1 MAQEENAMKKT
12 PSIILIL
19 SVLFVANFA
28 YAQLIK
34 PKARG
39 TPSQG
44 ATIDQAQKE
53 DAFGPKARVAV
64 TRFENKSAKG
74 GGEIGTGMSEMLAN
88 GLFATNRFI
97 VLEREAIGDVLGE
110 QDFGASGR
118 VKQETAPAIGE
129 IEGADILVMGTITE
143 FEPGTSGLGGEAEKA
158 FDLPGHISRRIGET
172 LGRVKAGGAIRKSHV
187 ALIVKMVDAKTGRRL
202 ASEQVEGSA
211 TDIEGLAGLS
221 RGTLS
226 GSLSGYSK
234 TPMEKAIRICI
245 DEAVKLITAKTPA
258 KYFRGSVT
266 PEPQG
271 APGPSGLVPAAPKMG
286 APVQASPQLAPS
298 SRVVFVKWP
307 QVGLREGPGTNF
319 KVTAQV
325 QKGTALEVVEEQGN
339 WYKVRLEDGQEGWIG
354 KATVSETQ

>member
-1 MAQEENAMKKT
+1 MKRFFFFLT
-12 PSIILIL
+12 PV
-19 SVLFVANFA
+19 VLFALLPSELGFA
-28 YAQLIK
+28 QVIK

-39 TPSQG
+39 TQTQG

-88 GLFATNRFI
+88 ALFATNRFI

-129 IEGADILVMGTITE
+129 IEGAEILVMGTITE
-143 FEPGTSGLGGEAEKA
+143 FEPGASGVGGEAEKA
-158 FDLPGHISRRIGET
+158 FDLPGHISRRVGET
-172 LGRVKAGGAIRKSHV
+172 LGRIKAAGAVKKSHV
-187 ALIVKMVDAKTGRRL
+187 ALIVKMVDSKTGRRL
-202 ASEQVEGSA
+202 ASEQVEGTA

-221 RGTLS
+221 RGTLA
-226 GSLSGYSK
+226 GALSGYSK

-245 DEAVKLITAKTPA
+245 DEAVKLIVAKTPER
-258 KYFRGSVT
+258 YFRGS
-266 PEPQG
+266 
-271 APGPSGLVPAAPKMG
+271 AAPQPQ
-286 APVQASPQLAPS
+286 APPQPPGIAPSTSVAPQAQPPSQASAPS

-307 QVGLREGPGTNF
+307 QASLREGPGTNF
-319 KVTAQV
+319 KVTVQV
-325 QKGTALEVVEEQGN
+325 QKGTALEVVEEKGQ
-339 WYKVRLEDGQEGWIG
+339 WYRVKLEDGQEGWIG
-354 KATVSETQ
+354 KVTTSENP

>member
-1 MAQEENAMKKT
+1 MKK
-12 PSIILIL
+12 SILFWATLVILAMFL
-19 SVLFVANFA
+19 SDASM
-28 YAQLIK
+28 AQLIK

-44 ATIDQAQKE
+44 PTIDQAQKE

-74 GGEIGTGMSEMLAN
+74 GAEIGTGMSEMLAN
-88 GLFATNRFI
+88 ALFATNRFI

-143 FEPGTSGLGGEAEKA
+143 FEPGTSGVGGEAERA
-158 FDLPGHISRRIGET
+158 FDLPGHISRRVGET
-172 LGRVKAGGAIRKSHV
+172 LGRIKAGGAIKKSHV

-202 ASEQVEGSA
+202 ASEQVEGTA

-221 RGTLS
+221 RGTLA

-245 DEAVKLITAKTPA
+245 EEAVKLITAKTPE
-258 KYFRGSVT
+258 KYFRGSV
-266 PEPQG
+266 
-271 APGPSGLVPAAPKMG
+271 APGPQTPPPASGLVSPAPKMTPSPQ
-286 APVQASPQLAPS
+286 APPQASAPS

-307 QVGLREGPGTNF
+307 QVSLREGPGTNF
-319 KVTAQV
+319 KVTTQI
-325 QKGTALEVVEEQGN
+325 QKGTALEVVEEQGQ
-339 WYKVRLEDGQEGWIG
+339 WFRVRLEDGQEGWVG
-354 KATVSETQ
+354 RATVSESP

>member
-1 MAQEENAMKKT
+1 MKKR
-12 PSIILIL
+12 
-19 SVLFVANFA
+19 VLFFIGIVLFIFFTFDFSI
-28 YAQLIK
+28 AQVIR

-44 ATIDQAQKE
+44 STIDQAQKE
-53 DAFGPKARVAV
+53 DAMGPKARVAV

-97 VLEREAIGDVLGE
+97 VLEREAIGDVLME

-118 VKQETAPAIGE
+118 VKQETAPVIGE

-143 FEPGTSGLGGEAEKA
+143 FEPGTSGVGGEAERA
-158 FDLPGHISRRIGET
+158 FDLPGHISRRVGET
-172 LGRVKAGGAIRKSHV
+172 LGRIKAGGAIRKSHV

-202 ASEQVEGSA
+202 ASEQVEGTA

-226 GSLSGYSK
+226 GALSGYSK

-245 DEAVKLITAKTPA
+245 DEAVKLIVAKTPE
-258 KYFRGSVT
+258 KYFRGSVA
-266 PEPQG
+266 PSPQV
-271 APGPSGLVPAAPKMG
+271 APPASGLVSPAPTIAP
-286 APVQASPQLAPS
+286 PVQVPPQASAPP
-298 SRVVFVKWP
+298 SRVVYVKWT
-307 QVGLREGPGTNF
+307 QVSLRDGPGTNF
-319 KVTAQV
+319 KATAQV
-325 QKGTALEVVEEQGN
+325 QKGTALEVVEEKNN
-339 WYKVRLEDGQEGWIG
+339 WYRVRLEDGQEGWVG
-354 KATVSETQ
+354 KATVSESP